1 MVKKTTVIVAAVL
14 FGWTAVYAQ
23 PMVSETA
30 VENSAQ
36 SAEEPMAMDDPA
48 DSIEQAAPPA
58 VEAGTAEP
66 SEKPEAPSSG
76 SSGSIS
82 LDFREAD
89 IQNVLRILAYK
100 SGVNIVTGPE
110 VTGLVT
116 IQLKDVP
123 WEQALTV
130 ILETYGYGYDRRG
143 NIITV
148 TTIENLKKRRED
160 ALVLSEQIPLVT
172 QTYSI
177 SYGKAADIIAS
188 LQKMKTDRG
197 SINYDERTN
206 TIIVQDIPEQTK
218 LIGEVIAKLDKT
230 TPQVLIEAK
239 IVETTLNSQDNL
251 GIDWV
256 TKVSLSGSERPIEW
270 PFTQHSEGKWL
281 KFADFP
287 AP

>member
-1 MVKKTTVIVAAVL
+1 MLKKSTVIVAAVL

-30 VENSAQ
+30 VENVSQ
-36 SAEEPMAMDDPA
+36 SAADSVVMEESA
-48 DSIEQAAPPA
+48 DSIEQASPPTTEMETVAP
-58 VEAGTAEP
+58 VEQPT
-66 SEKPEAPSSG
+66 EAAYESSG
-76 SSGSIS
+76 LIS

-123 WEQALTV
+123 WEQALMV

-160 ALVLSEQIPLVT
+160 ASVLAEQTPLVT
-172 QTYSI
+172 QTFPV
-177 SYGKAADIIAS
+177 SYGKAADIITS

-197 SINYDERTN
+197 SINFDERTN
-206 TIIVQDIPEQTK
+206 TIIVQDIPEQAK
-218 LIGEVIAKLDKT
+218 LIGEVIAKLDRT

-239 IVETTLNSQDNL
+239 IVF
-251 GIDWV
+251 V
-256 TKVSLSGSERPIEW
+256 LSS
-270 PFTQHSEGKWL
+270 KL
-281 KFADFP
+281 M
-287 AP
+287 